1 MTEDPHLPT
10 EQAADLPT
18 SHRVESRRG
27 SPHIVV
33 TSVHP
38 RTAQRFDE
46 PAALLEV
53 REHIGPFP
61 DRRSAERWA
70 RGHYA
75 DNPSVAWTT
84 AQVRGPAWVEQ
95 DVRRLRTPVGT
106 PPG

>member
-1 MTEDPHLPT
+1 MTEDFHRPT
-10 EQAADLPT
+10 EQAADTLT
-18 SHRVESRRG
+18 GHRVESRRS

-33 TSVHP
+33 TSVDP

-46 PAALLEV
+46 RAALLEV

-75 DNPSVAWTT
+75 HNPSVAWTT
-84 AQVRGPAWVEQ
+84 AQVRGPAWVEE
-95 DVRRLRTPVGT
+95 DVRRLRTPVGP